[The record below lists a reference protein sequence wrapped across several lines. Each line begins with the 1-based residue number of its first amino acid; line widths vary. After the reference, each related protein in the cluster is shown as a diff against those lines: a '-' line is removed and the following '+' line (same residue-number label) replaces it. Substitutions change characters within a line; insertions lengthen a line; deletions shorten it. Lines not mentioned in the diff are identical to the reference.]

1 MVGMM
6 KARDVSKRRGLAAS
20 AIGLLCMGCMLFA
33 ADPEP
38 RWRILNKA
46 SREAAQANDYV
57 KLRQTLI
64 ELKPLMPGNPLVTYN
79 LAASN
84 AKLGHRADAIA
95 GLQNLAGMGL
105 VYDLAADTD
114 FATLLKSPDFVA
126 VQTRMEANKKP
137 VSHATPAFKVAEAD
151 FIPEDIAY
159 DSKTKKFYISSVRT
173 GKIVSGDGT
182 EFAKAEWSTLALAV
196 DVKRRVLWAT
206 TAWVPHCERC
216 DKADE
221 GKTALLK
228 FSLDTG
234 KLEQRIESP
243 VKGLLGD
250 MTISRD
256 GTIYVSE
263 GISGAVLSL
272 PQGAKEFQRLDVPGE
287 FPSPQN
293 PALSA
298 DERTL
303 YVADYLRGIAAIDLK
318 TRSVRWLKPADDI
331 ALNGIDGLYVYR
343 DSFLAVQ
350 NGTKPNR
357 IMRFSLD
364 LRTQETLES
373 NAPGLG
379 EPTHGTLVGDSF
391 YFIANTGWSQY
402 DEHGKKKAG
411 SEPVQSEIR
420 QIRLTDRLKPD
431 VR

>member
-1 MVGMM
+1 M
-6 KARDVSKRRGLAAS
+6 ARDLVVF
-20 AIGLLCMGCMLFA
+20 AIGLCCVVGA

-38 RWRILNKA
+38 RWRTLNKA
-46 SREAAQANDYV
+46 SREAVQANDYV

-64 ELKPLMPGNPLVTYN
+64 ELRPLMPGNPLVTYN

-84 AKLGHRADAIA
+84 AKLGNREAALS
-95 GLQNLAGMGL
+95 GLRNLAGMGL
-105 VYDLAADTD
+105 VYDLASDTD
-114 FATLLKSPDFVA
+114 FASLLSSPEFVA
-126 VQTRMEANKKP
+126 VQSRNAANKKP
-137 VSHATPAFKVAEAD
+137 VTQAALAFRLAQAD

-182 EFAKAEWSTLALAV
+182 EFARTEWSTLALAV
-196 DVKRRVLWAT
+196 DAKRRILWAT
-206 TAWVPHCERC
+206 TGWVPHCERC

-228 FSLDTG
+228 FNLETG
-234 KLEQRIESP
+234 MQEQRIESP

-250 MTISRD
+250 MTISR
-256 GTIYVSE
+256 GGAIYVSE
-263 GISGAVLSL
+263 GISGAVLALSV
-272 PQGAKEFQRLDVPGE
+272 GAKEFQRLDSVGE
-287 FPSPQN
+287 FPSPQT

-298 DERTL
+298 DEKTL
-303 YVADYLRGIAAIDLK
+303 YVPDYLRGIAAIDLK
-318 TRSVRWLKPADDI
+318 TRAVRWLKPADDI

-364 LRTQETLES
+364 LETQETLES
-373 NAPGLG
+373 NTPGLG
-379 EPTHGTLVGDSF
+379 EPTHGTIVGDSF

-402 DEHGKKKAG
+402 DEKGKKKAG
-411 SEPVQSEIR
+411 SGPVQSEIR
-420 QIRLTDRLKPD
+420 QIRLTEKITPLTH
-431 VR
+431 